1 MSSEYV
7 VLRREEYEQ
16 LLKALERAV
25 ELAERYAELVKRARA
40 KQKRGERK

>member
-7 VLRREEYEQ
+7 ILRKEEYEQ

-25 ELAERYAELVKRARA
+25 ELAERYAELAKRAHA
-40 KQKRGERK
+40 KQKRGGRK

>member
-7 VLRREEYEQ
+7 ILRKEEYEQ

-25 ELAERYAELVKRARA
+25 ELAERFAELAKKR
-40 KQKRGERK
+40 KRGERK

>member
-1 MSSEYV
+1 MSEYV

-25 ELAERYAELVKRARA
+25 ELAERFAALAR
-40 KQKRGERK
+40 KKRGGRK